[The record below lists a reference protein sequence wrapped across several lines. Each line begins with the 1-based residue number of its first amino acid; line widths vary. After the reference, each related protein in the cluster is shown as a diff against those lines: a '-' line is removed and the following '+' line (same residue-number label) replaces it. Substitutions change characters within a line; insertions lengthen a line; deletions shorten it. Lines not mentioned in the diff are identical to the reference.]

1 MRLVLPERLR
11 ESLGRRGAAFF
22 LALAIELLLAL
33 LLLWI
38 APVLPDKKPP
48 PKTTVFGME
57 TPRGAEDEPEK
68 TPQKAKA
75 RSASAREKVEQPQ
88 PKPPET
94 PPPPPVAAVPDQA
107 SPPSFIRMTRR
118 EYAAADIA
126 KMQAAP
132 ADATASAD
140 TGDAAK
146 SSGGGSAGDSEVAS
160 VKGKNG
166 EKVYVAEWVREPT
179 HAELQPYISQYR
191 ARTSGF
197 GEVVCRTVPRNRVE
211 DCYEVGESRGSGL
224 AGSVRQAAFQFLVR
238 PPRVGRV
245 AKVGEWVMIRID
257 YTITQK

>member
-38 APVLPDKKPP
+38 APVLPEKKPP
-48 PKTTVFGME
+48 PKTTVFGIE

-68 TPQKAKA
+68 TPQKARA
-75 RSASAREKVEQPQ
+75 RSAAREKAEVPQ

-94 PPPPPVAAVPDQA
+94 PPPPPVVVPNDS
-107 SPPSFIRMTRR
+107 SPPSFVRLTRR
-118 EYAAADIA
+118 DYAASDIA
-126 KMQAAP
+126 KMESAP
-132 ADATASAD
+132 AAASAD
-140 TGDAAK
+140 AGDAAK
-146 SSGGGSAGDSEVAS
+146 SSGGGSAGDSEVATA
-160 VKGKNG
+160 KGKNG
-166 EKVYVAEWVREPT
+166 EKLYVAEWVREPT

-197 GEVVCRTVPRNRVE
+197 GEVACRTVARNRVE
-211 DCYEVGESRGSGL
+211 DCYEIGETRGSGL

-245 AKVGEWVMIRID
+245 LKVGEWVLIRID
-257 YTITQK
+257 YTVTHG

>member
-38 APVLPDKKPP
+38 APVLPEKKPP
-48 PKTTVFGME
+48 PKTTVFGIE
-57 TPRGAEDEPEK
+57 TPRGAADEPEK
-68 TPQKAKA
+68 TPQKA
-75 RSASAREKVEQPQ
+75 RASTPAAREKAPVPQ

-94 PPPPPVAAVPDQA
+94 PPPPPVVVVPNPA
-107 SPPSFIRMTRR
+107 SPPSFVRMTRR

-126 KMQAAP
+126 KMQSAP
-132 ADATASAD
+132 ADASAATD

-146 SSGGGSAGDSEVAS
+146 SSGGGSAGDSDVAS

-166 EKVYVAEWVREPT
+166 EKLYVAEWVREPT

-197 GEVVCRTVPRNRVE
+197 GEVACRTVARNRVE
-211 DCYEVGESRGSGL
+211 DCYEIGETRGSGL

-245 AKVGEWVMIRID
+245 LKVGEWVLIRID
-257 YTITQK
+257 YTITNK